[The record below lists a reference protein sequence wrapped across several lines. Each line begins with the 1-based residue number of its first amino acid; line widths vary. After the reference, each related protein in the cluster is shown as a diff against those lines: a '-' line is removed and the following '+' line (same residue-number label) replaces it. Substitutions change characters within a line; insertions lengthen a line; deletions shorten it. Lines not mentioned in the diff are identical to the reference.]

1 MSSPTQSP
9 VQAPPP
15 PPPPQSPSF
24 VGGISTGITNHA
36 AEIIGTSPLLSRLPG
51 MQRVGRPPVVA
62 TGAAPSTPPAATA
75 AAVSPAVQSPRSPR
89 APPMPTRQITSASGV
104 LAALMDPGRSHSDR
118 QYAETVVRGY
128 VQSKMSRK
136 KGKNDVASK
145 LDAVEWKLPQYKS
158 VFRNVRNEFGLPS
171 CSPAPERATSPGRS
185 RSPAGRSTSP
195 GASTSCTPASPN
207 VHPAI
212 LARPGV
218 HRTDTGS
225 SDDFDMP
232 PRYED
237 AGRDTPVSP
246 VSPGMTVTG
255 GSPLPSPVPP
265 FAALPPA
272 VTASPPTSRP
282 SSPPNLTVPSRPGS
296 PPVRPGTQR
305 TASGPVPTISVQ
317 ALFHPPMVRPGPG
330 SQSPTSPNDLEA
342 RLVQAE
348 VARAQADRARRDG
361 EAARREGEIAK
372 REAEAASREAEAA
385 RREAAL
391 AARERDLSRHL
402 EEAEQGRRRA
412 EDARRD
418 LERRLADMEY
428 ELSLLRPP
436 HRRAVSAPSSEWA
449 ESSPEPVTPEA
460 KEV

>member
-1 MSSPTQSP
+1 MECRNR
-9 VQAPPP
+9 AD
-15 PPPPQSPSF
+15 PQ
-24 VGGISTGITNHA
+24 V
-36 AEIIGTSPLLSRLPG
+36 
-51 MQRVGRPPVVA
+51 
-62 TGAAPSTPPAATA
+62 
-75 AAVSPAVQSPRSPR
+75 
-89 APPMPTRQITSASGV
+89 
-104 LAALMDPGRSHSDR
+104 
-118 QYAETVVRGY
+118 
-128 VQSKMSRK
+128 
-136 KGKNDVASK
+136 
-145 LDAVEWKLPQYKS
+145 PQYKS
-158 VFRNVRNEFGLPS
+158 VFRSVRNEFGLPA
-171 CSPAPERATSPGRS
+171 CTPAPERATSPGRS

-195 GASTSCTPASPN
+195 GASTSRAGTSPN
-207 VHPAI
+207 VHPA
-212 LARPGV
+212 LLSRPGV
-218 HRTDTGS
+218 HRADTES

-246 VSPGMTVTG
+246 VSPGITITG

-272 VTASPPTSRP
+272 VTDSPPTSRP
-282 SSPPNLTVPSRPGS
+282 GSPPNLAPPPHRPGS
-296 PPVRPGTQR
+296 PPVRPGAQR
-305 TASGPVPTISVQ
+305 NSSGPIQTIAVQ
-317 ALFHPPMVRPGPG
+317 SLFHPPMVRPGQ

-348 VARAQADRARRDG
+348 VVRAQAERARRDG

-436 HRRAVSAPSSEWA
+436 QRRAVSAPSSEWA
-449 ESSPEPVTPEA
+449 ESSPEATPGAE
-460 KEV
+460 KTSREV